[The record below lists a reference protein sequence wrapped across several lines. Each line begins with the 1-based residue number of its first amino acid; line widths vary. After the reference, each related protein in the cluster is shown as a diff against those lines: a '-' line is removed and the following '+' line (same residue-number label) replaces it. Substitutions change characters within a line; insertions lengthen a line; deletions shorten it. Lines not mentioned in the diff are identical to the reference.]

1 MVPSDLDDDPPQ
13 TTGSRVLRQ
22 HRDCL
27 QALLKRAVGAGGGDS
42 AQVKREVSALVDQ
55 LADDLVRLY
64 SLSERGV
71 LSRSDHL
78 IVLPAL
84 ERLRNSLRF
93 WQHRRRALRDTLH
106 RAIETIGDGAP

>member
-1 MVPSDLDDDPPQ
+1 MVPSDPDDDPPQ
-13 TTGSRVLRQ
+13 TAGSRVLRQ
-22 HRDCL
+22 HRDAL
-27 QALLKRAVGAGGGDS
+27 HTLLKQAEGTAGGDS
-42 AQVKREVSALVDQ
+42 TQVKREVTALVDQ
-55 LADDLVRLY
+55 LAEDLVRLY

-93 WQHRRRALRDTLH
+93 WQHRRRELRDTLH
-106 RAIETIGDGAP
+106 RAIETISGAAP

>member
-1 MVPSDLDDDPPQ
+1 MAPPDADGESLQ
-13 TTGSRVLRQ
+13 TPAARVLRA

-27 QALLKRAVGAGGGDS
+27 RALLIRAESGDEDAAQVRRAVS
-42 AQVKREVSALVDQ
+42 LLVDQ

-64 SLSERGV
+64 ALAERGV
-71 LSRSDHL
+71 LARSDHL

-106 RAIETIGDGAP
+106 RAIETLGDFAP